1 MKRVRLNFKGV
12 SEIVGTEEVGLLIL
26 LDEGE
31 QNQLSITCDRL
42 MLEQFMVRMSHVP
55 VSDKML
61 PEILWQT
68 IRTIGNFHFEIIVN
82 DIVDGQ
88 YKVFLRNVDT
98 RDEIYMRASD
108 AVLLS
113 YISDV
118 PIYIDAKLMSQQSV
132 PYRKE
137 AKGLSLPVNSLT
149 DEMIVSAL
157 DKAIHNED
165 YELASSLRDE
175 IQRRKK
181 QKEDMD
187 EGKDTTK

>member
-118 PIYIDAKLMSQQSV
+118 PIYIDARLMSQQSV

-181 QKEDMD
+181 QKGDTD

>member
-1 MKRVRLNFKGV
+1 L
-12 SEIVGTEEVGLLIL
+12 
-26 LDEGE
+26 
-31 QNQLSITCDRL
+31 
-42 MLEQFMVRMSHVP
+42 
-55 VSDKML
+55 
-61 PEILWQT
+61 
-68 IRTIGNFHFEIIVN
+68 
-82 DIVDGQ
+82 
-88 YKVFLRNVDT
+88 FLRNVDT

-181 QKEDMD
+181 QKGDTD

>member
-98 RDEIYMRASD
+98 QDEIYMRASD

-118 PIYIDAKLMSQQSV
+118 PIYIDARLMSQQSV

-181 QKEDMD
+181 QKGDTD

>member
-98 RDEIYMRASD
+98 QDEIYMRASD

-118 PIYIDAKLMSQQSV
+118 PIYIDARLMSQQSV

>member
-98 RDEIYMRASD
+98 QDEIYMRASD